1 MFEQTFPC
9 KKRNLWWCVFILGF
23 VIGELLSQRVVMAED
38 NVPTTITSKTMAAFN
53 KDRKAIFRGS
63 VVLTQGALVVRSDI
77 MIVWFKEKDHHGNQ
91 PKGENPDRQRI
102 ERIVAKGRVVIEKA
116 KSRATCRNA
125 VYYKDKEEIVLT
137 GSPVAWQEGTRV
149 NGPKMTMYLK
159 ENRSI
164 VEGGS
169 KVVIM
174 EDQ

>member
-1 MFEQTFPC
+1 MG
-9 KKRNLWWCVFILGF
+9 L
-23 VIGELLSQRVVMAED
+23 VIVEPSFQGSATAEES
-38 NVPTTITSKTMAAFN
+38 VPTTITSKTMAAFN

-77 MIVWFKEKDHHGNQ
+77 MIVLFKKKDQHDDQ

-116 KSRATCRNA
+116 KGRATSQHA

-149 NGPKMTMYLK
+149 SGPKMTMYLK

-174 EDQ
+174 EDQQ